1 MYLFFWKTLS
11 HKYKKNPFIRRK
23 QMEFLL
29 VAVAVAIAVY
39 IGYSYYKAKKAV
51 SDVYVLPESAEVK
64 VEPLNIVKVE
74 VGDVSLAEAEKRV
87 DTVREEIKKA
97 KPKKE
102 PKSPSKAEVAE
113 KRTRKGGKF
122 VGDDKSTPDVNE
134 AFKDG
139 KAPAKKAPTKKKPNI
154 KIAK

>member
-1 MYLFFWKTLS
+1 
-11 HKYKKNPFIRRK
+11 
-23 QMEFLL
+23 MEFLL

-39 IGYSYYKAKKAV
+39 IGYSYYQAKKAV

-64 VEPLNIVKVE
+64 VEPISVVATVDAGEVVKE
-74 VGDVSLAEAEKRV
+74 EA
-87 DTVREEIKKA
+87 KKA

-102 PKSPSKAEVAE
+102 PKSPTKAEVAE

-122 VGDDKSTPDVNE
+122 VGDDKSTPEVNE

-139 KAPAKKAPTKKKPNI
+139 KAPTKKAPAKKKPSM
-154 KIAK
+154 KVAK

>member
-1 MYLFFWKTLS
+1 
-11 HKYKKNPFIRRK
+11 
-23 QMEFLL
+23 MEFLL

-39 IGYSYYKAKKAV
+39 IGYSYYQAKKAV

-64 VEPLNIVKVE
+64 VEPVSVVATVDAGEVVKEE
-74 VGDVSLAEAEKRV
+74 V
-87 DTVREEIKKA
+87 KKS

-102 PKSPSKAEVAE
+102 PKSPAKAEVAE

-134 AFKDG
+134 AFTDG
-139 KAPAKKAPTKKKPNI
+139 KAPEKKAPAKKKPNI